1 MEYTLEPNRPMKHV
15 DRKALYTR
23 LEARITYLRDFLD
36 FNSGSSTSI
45 LVAFDHQLTA
55 WM

>member
-1 MEYTLEPNRPMKHV
+1 MEFTLEPNRPMKHV

-36 FNSGSSTSI
+36 FNSSSSTCN
-45 LVAFDHQLTA
+45 LVGFNHQLTA
-55 WM
+55 